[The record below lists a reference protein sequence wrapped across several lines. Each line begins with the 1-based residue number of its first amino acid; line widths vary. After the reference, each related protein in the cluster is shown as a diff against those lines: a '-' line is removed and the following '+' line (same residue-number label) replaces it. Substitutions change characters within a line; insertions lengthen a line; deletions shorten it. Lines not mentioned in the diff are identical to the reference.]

1 MSLIVQK
8 YGGSSLADADK
19 IKNVARKI
27 LKTRDEG
34 NQVIVIV
41 SAMGDTTDDLI
52 SLAKKISP
60 VPPKRELDMLLATGE
75 QVSIA
80 LLAMAIEEMGGNAI
94 SLTGPQA
101 GIKTDQIYSKAKIV
115 DIVPTRLHEELEHNK
130 IVIVAGFQGMNE
142 NNDITTLG
150 RGGSDTTAVAIAA
163 AVKADR
169 CDIYTD
175 VTGVFAADPRIVPDI
190 KKIPV
195 ISYDEMLELAICG
208 AGVLQPRAVEV
219 AKVHNVKLGVL
230 SSFVETEG
238 TIVQEVTRMEKDVII
253 TGIAHDKDVVKLAV
267 FGVPDAPGT
276 AAKLFSELAE
286 NNINIQMIFQSA
298 EEQGINDIAFTVNS
312 DDAVLALEILKK
324 FKTQVDAKGVIMKDE
339 MARVSIVGAG
349 MITHPGV
356 AARMF
361 DILAI
366 NGINLEMISTSEIN
380 VSVIIKREKCDQA
393 VKLLAREFKLIND

>member
-8 YGGSSLADADK
+8 YGGSSLADAYK

-219 AKVHNVKLGVL
+219 AKVHKVKLGVL

-393 VKLLAREFKLIND
+393 VKLLAKEFKLIND

>member
-8 YGGSSLADADK
+8 YGGSSLADAYK

-393 VKLLAREFKLIND
+393 VKLLAKEFKLIND

>member
-393 VKLLAREFKLIND
+393 VKLLAKEFKLIND

>member
-175 VTGVFAADPRIVPDI
+175 VTGVFAADPRIVADI

-219 AKVHNVKLGVL
+219 AKVHKVKLGVL

-393 VKLLAREFKLIND
+393 VKLLAKEFKLIND

>member
-8 YGGSSLADADK
+8 YGGSSLADAYK

-175 VTGVFAADPRIVPDI
+175 VTGVFAADPRIVADI

-219 AKVHNVKLGVL
+219 AKVHKVKLGVL

-393 VKLLAREFKLIND
+393 VKLLAKEFKLIND

>member
-175 VTGVFAADPRIVPDI
+175 VTGVFVADPRIVPDI

-393 VKLLAREFKLIND
+393 VKLLAKEFKLIND

>member
-175 VTGVFAADPRIVPDI
+175 VTGVFAADPRIVADI
-190 KKIPV
+190 KKISV

-219 AKVHNVKLGVL
+219 AKVHKVKLGVL

-276 AAKLFSELAE
+276 AAKLFSELAG

-393 VKLLAREFKLIND
+393 VKLLAKEFKLIND

>member
-8 YGGSSLADADK
+8 YGGSSLADAYK

-27 LKTRDEG
+27 LKARDEG

-324 FKTQVDAKGVIMKDE
+324 FKTQVNAKGVIMKDE

-393 VKLLAREFKLIND
+393 VKLLAKEFKLIND

>member
-8 YGGSSLADADK
+8 YGGSSLADAYK

-175 VTGVFAADPRIVPDI
+175 VTGVFAADPRIVADI

-393 VKLLAREFKLIND
+393 VKLLAKEFKLIND

>member
-8 YGGSSLADADK
+8 YGGSSLAEADK

-238 TIVQEVTRMEKDVII
+238 TIVQEVTQMEKDVII

-356 AARMF
+356 AERMF

-393 VKLLAREFKLIND
+393 VKLLAKEFKLIND

>member
-19 IKNVARKI
+19 IKNVARRI

-41 SAMGDTTDDLI
+41 SAMGDTTDNLI

-230 SSFVETEG
+230 SSFVETKG

-380 VSVIIKREKCDQA
+380 VSVIIKKEKCDQA
-393 VKLLAREFKLIND
+393 VKLLAKEFKLIND